1 MATPKLLGT
10 NNLGSSLPVKNV
22 QLLASKNSKEIP
34 PRYVRP
40 EFASEEI
47 LEVNSIQIP
56 VIDMSKLVMGKVGYD
71 DEMQKFHLACKDWG
85 FFQVLNHGGIEII
98 DKMKVVTEQ
107 FFNLPL
113 EEKMEWAQP
122 PDDIEGYGQVFVF
135 SEDQKLDWA
144 DMFFLY
150 LLPVSL
156 RKMRLWPEKP
166 TSFRSTLDEYSKEMH
181 KISMSLFR
189 LIEINL
195 GIEPGNLSR
204 LFDPDCKQGIR
215 LNYYPPCSQANK
227 VIGITPHSDAVGLT
241 LLVQVND
248 VQGLQMKKND
258 KWLPIK
264 PAPGAI
270 IVNIGD
276 MLEIMSNGEYS
287 SIEHRAVVNY
297 EIERISVATFHMP
310 DLMTMLGPLP
320 EVVNNNQPKFMKMGV
335 EEFLRLN
342 LRNTLDGKRLLNEM
356 KINY

>member
-1 MATPKLLGT
+1 MASPKVVST

-22 QLLASKNSKEIP
+22 QLLASQNLKDIP

-40 EFASEEI
+40 EFESEEI
-47 LEVNSIQIP
+47 LDDDSIQIP
-56 VIDMSKLVMGKVGYD
+56 VIDMSKLVIGQLGYD
-71 DEMQKFHLACKDWG
+71 DELQNLHLACKHWG
-85 FFQVLNHGGIEII
+85 FFQLVNHGGTEII
-98 DKMKVVTEQ
+98 EKMKVVTEQ

-113 EEKMEWAQP
+113 EEKKEWAQP

-156 RKMRLWPEKP
+156 RKMRLWPAKP
-166 TSFRSTLDEYSKEMH
+166 PSFRSTLDEYSREMH

-189 LIEINL
+189 SIEINL
-195 GIEPGNLSR
+195 GVEPGNLSR
-204 LFDPDCKQGIR
+204 LFDKDCKQGIR
-215 LNYYPPCSQANK
+215 LNYYPPCNHANK
-227 VIGITPHSDAVGLT
+227 VIGLTPHSDAVGLT
-241 LLVQVND
+241 LLIQVND

-297 EIERISVATFHMP
+297 ENERISVATFHMP
-310 DLMTMLGPLP
+310 DLATTLCPLP
-320 EVVNNNQPKFMKMGV
+320 ELVNDNHPKFINMSI

-342 LRNTLDGKRLLNEM
+342 LQNTLDGKRLLNEM
-356 KINY
+356 KIIY